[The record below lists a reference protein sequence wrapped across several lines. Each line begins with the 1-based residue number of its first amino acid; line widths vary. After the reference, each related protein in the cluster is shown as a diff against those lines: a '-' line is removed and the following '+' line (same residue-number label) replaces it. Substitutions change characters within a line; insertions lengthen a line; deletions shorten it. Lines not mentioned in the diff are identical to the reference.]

1 MKKKPMRLLPLNR
14 GIFALT
20 CILLLLSPASGS
32 ALMSESR
39 LTGSFYGTYQ
49 SQTGVFLTEAQVLP
63 LLIIPQDLLLPYTGS
78 REGKSKHIERIS
90 PFLLL
95 TAGVLA
101 GFNPCLLAVMAFL
114 ASVTL
119 AQHGRRREM
128 LEITLGFSAGIFT
141 MYMLAGLGILSVV
154 NFLPEIQESFITVHG
169 KNGQKQPSATV
180 LPFRKHVF
188 SS

>member
-1 MKKKPMRLLPLNR
+1 MKKKPMRLLPLNK

-32 ALMSESR
+32 ALMSEGW

-49 SQTGVFLTEAQVLP
+49 SQTGVFLTEAQVFP
-63 LLIIPQDLLLPYTGS
+63 LLIPQDLMLLLTGS
-78 REGKSKHIERIS
+78 REGKSNNIERIS

-128 LEITLGFSAGIFT
+128 LEITLGFSVGIFT
-141 MYMLAGLGILSVV
+141 MYMLAGLGILSIV
-154 NFLPEIQESFITVHG
+154 NFLPEI
-169 KNGQKQPSATV
+169 
-180 LPFRKHVF
+180 L
-188 SS
+188 